1 MLVTK
6 FVTRHTKKK
15 KQIKISCMKKACNI
29 EKCFKVKRL
38 KQSKTLQMKKSLYKY
53 FPQNIKEVNTRFCE
67 TEGNILEVTLG
78 VMRHEHGTKEMDAR
92 PPTHT
97 HDTLERQHTRTPD
110 LHSPS
115 FCVRTHLPT
124 AYTIFWSLISK
135 ELLSFQLK
143 KNTVTCCK

>member
-97 HDTLERQHTRTPD
+97 HDTLVQTAHTHAGPALAKFLCEDTP
-110 LHSPS
+110 
-115 FCVRTHLPT
+115 THCL
-124 AYTIFWSLISK
+124 YNILVI
-135 ELLSFQLK
+135 
-143 KNTVTCCK
+143 N